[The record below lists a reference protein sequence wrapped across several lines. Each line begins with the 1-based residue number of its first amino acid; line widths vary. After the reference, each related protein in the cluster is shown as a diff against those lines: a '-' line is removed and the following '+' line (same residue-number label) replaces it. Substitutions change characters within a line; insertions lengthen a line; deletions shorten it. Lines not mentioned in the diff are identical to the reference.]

1 MFRIILL
8 FVLIGFYTTSN
19 AQNSELLKG
28 KWVFKEALN
37 KGIDK
42 DGKKSLNSYIIN
54 KMTFE
59 FEENGDFVA
68 FVMGQNQKGQWKL
81 TDNSKDIIL
90 DTGAEEFEMSIL
102 ELTATRLVLK
112 LGLGEFLMKK
122 M

>member
-1 MFRIILL
+1 MFRIIIL
-8 FVLIGFYTTSN
+8 FVLIGIYTTSN

-42 DGKKSLNSYIIN
+42 EGKKSLNSYIIN

-59 FEENGDFVA
+59 FEENGNFVA
-68 FVMGQNQKGQWKL
+68 FVMGQNEKGQWKL
-81 TDNSKDIIL
+81 SDNSKDIIL
-90 DTGAEEFEMSIL
+90 DTGAEEYKMSIL
-102 ELTATRLVLK
+102 ELTTTRLVLK